1 MYRRKSSLVPS
12 EAQKPQRNPD
22 KTQCLVHQFFESQR
36 RAHEHEQEHNDKN
49 KDKNRQDGTSGKQ
62 VVHAHGEVNGLSTHE
77 NGLGDRLIEPKG
89 KCAILSRGTGSGH
102 GSDAS
107 SEIGQTD
114 EHHWAKQIA
123 KSTSE
128 MDLSSAVEER
138 ELHSRL
144 LTKKQL
150 SDMAWGVR
158 ELSRRLGSM
167 RLKFR
172 VRNIFIL
179 TKTHDRDLIPK
190 TRELVRWLLD
200 KERDVRYTVYLEK
213 ELKTNRQFDASGLLE
228 ELRKDYIDSGEM
240 EEENSKEI
248 SKRLR
253 WWDEH
258 MCRTRPH
265 TFDFA
270 ITLGGDGT
278 VLYASWLFQRIV
290 PPVLSFALGSLGFLT
305 KFDFEDFQGTLL
317 GAFKEG
323 VTVSLR
329 LRFEGTI
336 MRSQKRK
343 RKQALISDGQ
353 TEGVSNGTAVE
364 DENIPQD
371 ERDLVEELVGEE
383 KEDDHT
389 HKPEGT
395 YEILNEIVVDRGPN
409 PSKSRPTVTHIDVCV
424 RQLMSSTS
432 NVILRDFW
440 RRRALHLRTC

>member
-12 EAQKPQRNPD
+12 EAQKPRRNPD

-36 RAHEHEQEHNDKN
+36 RAHEHENKE
-49 KDKNRQDGTSGKQ
+49 KDKDHKGGPSGKQ
-62 VVHAHGEVNGLSTHE
+62 VVHAHGEANGLSPHE
-77 NGLGDRLIEPKG
+77 NSLGDRLIEPKG

-107 SEIGQTD
+107 SEVGQTD
-114 EHHWAKQIA
+114 EHHWADQIA

-128 MDLSSAVEER
+128 MDLSSAVDEH

-179 TKTHDRDLIPK
+179 TKIYDRDLIPK

-213 ELKTNRQFDASGLLE
+213 DLKTNRLFDAAGLVE
-228 ELRKDYIDSGEM
+228 ELRKDYVDSGEM
-240 EEENSKEI
+240 QEDNSKDI

-305 KFDFEDFQGTLL
+305 KFDFEEFQGTLL

-336 MRSQKRK
+336 MRSQKR
-343 RKQALISDGQ
+343 RRTQALITDGNAD
-353 TEGVSNGTAVE
+353 GKPNGTTEE
-364 DENIPQD
+364 DEEVPQV

-409 PSKSRPTVTHIDVCV
+409 PSRFRKQSTLICFR
-424 RQLMSSTS
+424 RLME
-432 NVILRDFW
+432 F
-440 RRRALHLRTC
+440 

>member
-1 MYRRKSSLVPS
+1 MP
-12 EAQKPQRNPD
+12 AQRI
-22 KTQCLVHQFFESQR
+22 
-36 RAHEHEQEHNDKN
+36 
-49 KDKNRQDGTSGKQ
+49 
-62 VVHAHGEVNGLSTHE
+62 HAHGTVEGISTHE
-77 NGLGDRLIEPKG
+77 TSLHDTRLVEPKG
-89 KCAILSRGTGSGH
+89 KCAILSRGTVSGN

-107 SEIGQTD
+107 SDVGQTD
-114 EHHWAKQIA
+114 EHHWARQIA
-123 KSTSE
+123 KTGSEVDLVHAST
-128 MDLSSAVEER
+128 EEADH
-138 ELHSRL
+138 ELLHSRL

-179 TKTHDRDLIPK
+179 TKLYDRDLVPK

-200 KERDVRYTVYLEK
+200 KERDVRYTVYMEK
-213 ELKTNRQFDASGLLE
+213 DLKDSKQFDAPGLIE
-228 ELRKDYIDSGEM
+228 ELRKDYVEAGELD
-240 EEENSKEI
+240 EDHSKEI
-248 SKRLR
+248 SRRLR

-305 KFDFEDFQGTLL
+305 KFDYEDFRSTLT
-317 GAFKEG
+317 GAFKDG

-336 MRSQKRK
+336 MRSQKK
-343 RKQALISDGQ
+343 KGNKALSTDGQ
-353 TEGVSNGTAVE
+353 KDSQPNGSTHAE
-364 DENIPQD
+364 AEELSQYD
-371 ERDLVEELVGEE
+371 RDLVEEVIGEE
-383 KEDDHT
+383 KDDEHT
-389 HKPEGT
+389 HKPDGT

-409 PSKSRPTVTHIDVCV
+409 PSKSSCGAIILFLRIEATADMPIQQCLT
-424 RQLMSSTS
+424 RKSSATTS
-432 NVILRDFW
+432 TL
-440 RRRALHLRTC
+440 LPY

>member
-36 RAHEHEQEHNDKN
+36 RAHEHENGQRQGD
-49 KDKNRQDGTSGKQ
+49 KDKNNTGGPSGKQ
-62 VVHAHGEVNGLSTHE
+62 LVHARGEANGASLQE

-102 GSDAS
+102 ASDAS
-107 SEIGQTD
+107 SEVGQTD

-123 KSTSE
+123 KTTSE
-128 MDLSSAVEER
+128 MDLVDANEER

-179 TKTHDRDLIPK
+179 VKTHDRDLIPK
-190 TRELVRWLLD
+190 TRDLVKWLLD

-213 ELKTNRQFDASGLLE
+213 ELKTNRQFDAPGLVE
-228 ELRKDYIDSGEM
+228 ELRKDYVASGEM
-240 EEENSKEI
+240 EEENSKDI

-290 PPVLSFALGSLGFLT
+290 PPVLSFSLGSLGFLT

-317 GAFKEG
+317 GAFNEG

-343 RKQALISDGQ
+343 RNQALVTDG
-353 TEGVSNGTAVE
+353 VADGTSGGTSGEQAEVA
-364 DENIPQD
+364 QD

-383 KEDDHT
+383 KEDEHT

-409 PSKSRPTVTHIDVCV
+409 PSKSRTQT
-424 RQLMSSTS
+424 RFRMGSWLLT
-432 NVILRDFW
+432 
-440 RRRALHLRTC
+440 